1 MDGSKIYIN
10 LITRI
15 WIYKILIWSDF
26 SRCLLVLAHGV
37 ISCKFFQVLK
47 EHLVCW
53 PLVSVMLFAVCQRA
67 SICWHTSSVFHRSPT
82 TWCALGSM
90 DPFPCYEPRAWFL
103 FFLESWK
110 KHLFSIG
117 FEWPEEMCTL
127 ILWRQLGSE
136 RDFNR
141 YSSWQNRTSTEAVC
155 QTNPTQLIIALLAL
169 SRAIKVASSIPF
181 QHSVVLTFVDLT
193 WYAN

>member
-1 MDGSKIYIN
+1 MCSIFLAVKCHGHHFSNIFKGQLCMPIALHGSMDGSKIYIN

-26 SRCLLVLAHGV
+26 SRCLVVLAHGV
-37 ISCKFFQVLK
+37 ISCKISQVLK

-117 FEWPEEMCTL
+117 FEWPEEMCT
-127 ILWRQLGSE
+127 RRNFEGSLVQKE
-136 RDFNR
+136 
-141 YSSWQNRTSTEAVC
+141 TSTDILPGKIGLQQKQFAK
-155 QTNPTQLIIALLAL
+155 LI
-169 SRAIKVASSIPF
+169 RPSSK
-181 QHSVVLTFVDLT
+181 
-193 WYAN
+193 